1 MLGLVA
7 GCSFFYLFWRISC
20 WQALLSSPL
29 RFPTFFGRMLGEG
42 TLSSAFIPVYSETE
56 KKHSLVEAHTI
67 LNQVLTRLLIFLI
80 FLSLVICIFSGLIS
94 EYQMNLE
101 LKWANGLLLNSIIF
115 PYVLFICVSAIM
127 VGALQV
133 HGKFFAGAFSPIIL
147 NLFMISCLLISYFHL
162 GWKRF

>member
-1 MLGLVA
+1 MSRLLGLVRDVL
-7 GCSFFYLFWRISC
+7 FFTCFGVSAVGSAFILAFTIPNLFR
-20 WQALLSSPL
+20 
-29 RFPTFFGRMLGEG
+29 RMLGEG

-115 PYVLFICVSAIM
+115 PYVLFICASAIM

-133 HGKFFAGAFSPIIL
+133 HGKFFAGAFLRLS
-147 NLFMISCLLISYFHL
+147 
-162 GWKRF
+162 